1 MKNTVDDCKL
11 IHVRNHNFI
20 DGILTLSDKTYV
32 PFDIKRIYY
41 LYDIPQNSN
50 RGAHAHK
57 NLYQL
62 ILAAA
67 GSFTVELDDGNKK
80 KQFNLSCSSQGL
92 IIVPGIWRNLTGF
105 SHGAV
110 ALVFASEYYTETD
123 YIRNY
128 NEFLHYRKI
137 NTTR

>member
-67 GSFTVELDDGNKK
+67 GSFTIELDDGNKK
-80 KQFNLSCSSQGL
+80 KQFNLSRPSQGL
-92 IIVPGIWRNLTGF
+92 IIVPSIWRNLTDF
-105 SHGAV
+105 SSNAI
-110 ALVFASEYYTETD
+110 ALVLASEYYMETD

-128 NEFLHYRKI
+128 NEFLEYKR
-137 NTTR
+137 NNY

>member
-11 IHVRNHNFI
+11 IHLHNHNCA

-67 GSFTVELDDGNKK
+67 GSFTIELDDGNKK
-80 KQFNLSCSSQGL
+80 KQFNLSRPSQGL
-92 IIVPGIWRNLTGF
+92 IIVPSIWRNLTDF
-105 SHGAV
+105 SSDAI
-110 ALVFASEYYTETD
+110 ALVLASEYYMETD
-123 YIRNY
+123 YIRNN
-128 NEFLHYRKI
+128 NEFLEYKR
-137 NTTR
+137 NNY

>member
-1 MKNTVDDCKL
+1 MKNTDDACKL
-11 IHVRNHNFI
+11 IHLHNHNCA

-67 GSFTVELDDGNKK
+67 GSFTIELDDGNKK
-80 KQFNLSCSSQGL
+80 KQFNLSRPSQGL
-92 IIVPGIWRNLTGF
+92 IIVPSIWRNLTDF
-105 SHGAV
+105 SSNAI
-110 ALVFASEYYTETD
+110 ALVLASEYYMETD

-128 NEFLHYRKI
+128 NEFLEYKR
-137 NTTR
+137 NNY

>member
-11 IHVRNHNFI
+11 IHLHNHNCA

-67 GSFTVELDDGNKK
+67 GSFTIELDDGNKK
-80 KQFNLSCSSQGL
+80 KQFNLSRPSQGL
-92 IIVPGIWRNLTGF
+92 IIVPSIWRNLTDF
-105 SHGAV
+105 SSDAI
-110 ALVFASEYYTETD
+110 ALVLASEYYMETD

-128 NEFLHYRKI
+128 NEFLEYKR
-137 NTTR
+137 NNY

>member
-11 IHVRNHNFI
+11 IHLHNHNCA

-67 GSFTVELDDGNKK
+67 GSFTIELDDGNKK
-80 KQFNLSCSSQGL
+80 KQFNLSRPSQGL
-92 IIVPGIWRNLTGF
+92 IIVPSIWRNLTDF
-105 SHGAV
+105 SSKAI
-110 ALVFASEYYTETD
+110 ALVLASEYYMETD

-128 NEFLHYRKI
+128 NEFLEYKR
-137 NTTR
+137 NNY

>member
-11 IHVRNHNFI
+11 IHIHNHNCA

-67 GSFTVELDDGNKK
+67 GSFTIELDDGNKK
-80 KQFNLSCSSQGL
+80 KQFNLSRPSQGL
-92 IIVPGIWRNLTGF
+92 IIVPSIWRNLTDF
-105 SHGAV
+105 SSDAI
-110 ALVFASEYYTETD
+110 ALVLASEYYMETD

-128 NEFLHYRKI
+128 NEFLEYKR
-137 NTTR
+137 NNY

>member
-11 IHVRNHNFI
+11 IHIHNHNCA

-67 GSFTVELDDGNKK
+67 GSFTIELDDGNKK
-80 KQFNLSCSSQGL
+80 KQFNLSRPSQGL
-92 IIVPGIWRNLTGF
+92 IIVPSIWRNLTDF
-105 SHGAV
+105 SSNAI
-110 ALVFASEYYTETD
+110 ALVLASEYYMETD

-128 NEFLHYRKI
+128 NEFLEYKR
-137 NTTR
+137 NNY

>member
-11 IHVRNHNFI
+11 IHIHNHNCA

-62 ILAAA
+62 ILAAV
-67 GSFTVELDDGNKK
+67 GSFTIELDDGNKK
-80 KQFNLSCSSQGL
+80 KQFNLSRPSQGL
-92 IIVPGIWRNLTGF
+92 IIVPSIWRNLTDF
-105 SHGAV
+105 SSDAI
-110 ALVFASEYYTETD
+110 ALVLASEYYMETD

-128 NEFLHYRKI
+128 NEFLEYKR
-137 NTTR
+137 NNY

>member
-1 MKNTVDDCKL
+1 MQNSVNDCKIL
-11 IHVRNHNFI
+11 
-20 DGILTLSDKTYV
+20 GIQSKETVVTLNKKDLF
-32 PFDIKRIYY
+32 FDIKRIYY
-41 LYDIPQNSN
+41 LYEIPENQE

-67 GSFTVELDDGNKK
+67 GAFTVELDDGNKK
-80 KQFNLSCSSQGL
+80 KQFNLSCPSQGL
-92 IIVPGIWRNLTGF
+92 IIVPGIWRNLIDF
-105 SHGAV
+105 SPDAV
-110 ALVFASEYYTETD
+110 ALVFASEYYTEID

-128 NEFLHYRKI
+128 DEFLHYRKI

>member
-11 IHVRNHNFI
+11 IHIHNHNCA

-67 GSFTVELDDGNKK
+67 GSFTIDGNKK
-80 KQFNLSCSSQGL
+80 KQFNLSRPSQGL
-92 IIVPGIWRNLTGF
+92 IIVPSIWRNLTDF
-105 SHGAV
+105 SSDAI
-110 ALVFASEYYTETD
+110 ALVLASEYYMETD

-128 NEFLHYRKI
+128 NEFLEYKR
-137 NTTR
+137 NNY

>member
-1 MKNTVDDCKL
+1 MKNTVDACKL
-11 IHVRNHNFI
+11 IHIHNHNCA

-67 GSFTVELDDGNKK
+67 GSFTIELDDGNKK
-80 KQFNLSCSSQGL
+80 KQFNLSRPSQGL
-92 IIVPGIWRNLTGF
+92 IIVPSIWRNLTDF
-105 SHGAV
+105 SSDAI
-110 ALVFASEYYTETD
+110 ALVLASEYYMETD

-128 NEFLHYRKI
+128 NEFLEYKR
-137 NTTR
+137 NNY

>member
-1 MKNTVDDCKL
+1 MRNTVDDCKL
-11 IHVRNHNFI
+11 IHIHNHNCA

-67 GSFTVELDDGNKK
+67 GSFTIELDDGNKK
-80 KQFNLSCSSQGL
+80 KQFNLSRPSQGL
-92 IIVPGIWRNLTGF
+92 IIVPSIWRNLTDF
-105 SHGAV
+105 SSDAI
-110 ALVFASEYYTETD
+110 ALVLASEYYMETD

-128 NEFLHYRKI
+128 NEFLEYKR
-137 NTTR
+137 NNY

>member
-11 IHVRNHNFI
+11 IHLHHHNCA

-67 GSFTVELDDGNKK
+67 GSFTIELDDGNKK
-80 KQFNLSCSSQGL
+80 KQFNLSRPSQGL
-92 IIVPGIWRNLTGF
+92 IIVPSIWRNLTDF
-105 SHGAV
+105 SSDAI
-110 ALVFASEYYTETD
+110 ALVLASEYYMETD

-128 NEFLHYRKI
+128 NEFLEYKR
-137 NTTR
+137 NNY

>member
-1 MKNTVDDCKL
+1 MRNTVDDCKL
-11 IHVRNHNFI
+11 IHLHNHNCA

-67 GSFTVELDDGNKK
+67 GSFTIELDDGNKK
-80 KQFNLSCSSQGL
+80 KQFNLSRPSQGL
-92 IIVPGIWRNLTGF
+92 IIVPSIWRNLTDF
-105 SHGAV
+105 SSDAI
-110 ALVFASEYYTETD
+110 ALVLASEYYMETD

-128 NEFLHYRKI
+128 NEFLEYKR
-137 NTTR
+137 NNY

>member
-11 IHVRNHNFI
+11 IHIHNHNCA

-32 PFDIKRIYY
+32 PFDIKQIYY

-67 GSFTVELDDGNKK
+67 GSFTIELDDGNKK
-80 KQFNLSCSSQGL
+80 KQFNLSRPSQGL
-92 IIVPGIWRNLTGF
+92 IIVLSIWRNLTDF
-105 SHGAV
+105 SLKAI
-110 ALVFASEYYTETD
+110 ALVLVFEYYMETD

-128 NEFLHYRKI
+128 NEFLEYKR
-137 NTTR
+137 NNY

>member
-67 GSFTVELDDGNKK
+67 GSFTIELDDGNKK
-80 KQFNLSCSSQGL
+80 KQFNLSRPSQGL
-92 IIVPGIWRNLTGF
+92 IIVPSIWRNLTDF
-105 SHGAV
+105 SSDAI
-110 ALVFASEYYTETD
+110 ALVLASEYYMETD

-128 NEFLHYRKI
+128 NEFLEYKR
-137 NTTR
+137 NNY

>member
-11 IHVRNHNFI
+11 IHLHNHNCA

-67 GSFTVELDDGNKK
+67 GSFTIELDDGNKK
-80 KQFNLSCSSQGL
+80 KQFNLTRPSQGL
-92 IIVPGIWRNLTGF
+92 IIVPSIWRNLTDF
-105 SHGAV
+105 SSDAI
-110 ALVFASEYYTETD
+110 ALVLASEYYMETD

-128 NEFLHYRKI
+128 NEFLEYKR
-137 NTTR
+137 NNY

>member
-11 IHVRNHNFI
+11 IHIHNHNCA

-41 LYDIPQNSN
+41 LYDIPKNSN

-67 GSFTVELDDGNKK
+67 GSFTIELDDGNKK
-80 KQFNLSCSSQGL
+80 KQFNLSRPSQGL
-92 IIVPGIWRNLTGF
+92 IIVPSIWRNLTDF
-105 SHGAV
+105 SSDAI
-110 ALVFASEYYTETD
+110 ALVLASEYYMETD

-128 NEFLHYRKI
+128 NEFLEYKR
-137 NTTR
+137 NNY

>member
-1 MKNTVDDCKL
+1 MRNTVDDCKL
-11 IHVRNHNFI
+11 IHIHNHNCA

-67 GSFTVELDDGNKK
+67 GSFTIELDDGNKK
-80 KQFNLSCSSQGL
+80 KQFNLSRPSQGL
-92 IIVPGIWRNLTGF
+92 IIVPSIWRNLTDF
-105 SHGAV
+105 SSNAI
-110 ALVFASEYYTETD
+110 ALVLASEYYMETD

-128 NEFLHYRKI
+128 NEFLEYKR
-137 NTTR
+137 NNY

>member
-11 IHVRNHNFI
+11 IHIHNHNCA

-67 GSFTVELDDGNKK
+67 GSFTIELDDGNKK
-80 KQFNLSCSSQGL
+80 KQFNLSRPSQGL
-92 IIVPGIWRNLTGF
+92 IIVPSIWRNLTDF
-105 SHGAV
+105 SSKAI
-110 ALVFASEYYTETD
+110 ALVLASEYYMETD

-128 NEFLHYRKI
+128 NEFLEYKR
-137 NTTR
+137 NNY

>member
-11 IHVRNHNFI
+11 IHLHNHNCA

-67 GSFTVELDDGNKK
+67 GSFTIELDDGNKK
-80 KQFNLSCSSQGL
+80 KQFNLSRPSQGL
-92 IIVPGIWRNLTGF
+92 IIVPSIWRNLTDF
-105 SHGAV
+105 SSDAI
-110 ALVFASEYYTETD
+110 ALVLASEYYMETD

-128 NEFLHYRKI
+128 NEFLEYKL
-137 NTTR
+137 NNY

>member
-11 IHVRNHNFI
+11 IHLHNHNCA

-62 ILAAA
+62 ILAAV
-67 GSFTVELDDGNKK
+67 GSFTIELDDGNKK
-80 KQFNLSCSSQGL
+80 KQFNLSRPSQGL
-92 IIVPGIWRNLTGF
+92 IIVPSIWRNLTDF
-105 SHGAV
+105 SSDAI
-110 ALVFASEYYTETD
+110 ALVLASEYYMETD

-128 NEFLHYRKI
+128 NEFLEYKR
-137 NTTR
+137 NNY

>member
-20 DGILTLSDKTYV
+20 DGILTLSNKTYI

-67 GSFTVELDDGNKK
+67 GSFTVELDDGISKK
-80 KQFNLSCSSQGL
+80 RFFLNNASEGL
-92 IIVPGIWRNLTGF
+92 IIVPGIWRNLIDF
-105 SHGAV
+105 SPDAI

-128 NEFLHYRKI
+128 DEFLHYRKI